1 MPVTDEQVRTLR
13 AFLVFD
19 PVYERLTRE
28 LAASDRWHGFPELVY
43 SAFVTVV
50 RHQFGPT
57 WTSAQVVRFTAQM
70 RNGLR
75 PHGVDL
81 DPITIE
87 ILIRQALGDR
97 VSSNYEDTIHAQ
109 AMLYVL
115 GELVASEHLGHAGI
129 DTFLAE
135 ARTLADARLAAQGA

>member
-28 LAASDRWHGFPELVY
+28 LAASGRWDGFPELVY

-50 RHQFGPT
+50 RRRFTPI
-57 WTSAQVVRFTAQM
+57 WTSAQVVRFTAQV

-81 DPITIE
+81 DPSATE
-87 ILIRQALGDR
+87 VLIRQAPWR
-97 VSSNYEDTIHAQ
+97 PRHQ
-109 AMLYVL
+109 QP
-115 GELVASEHLGHAGI
+115 
-129 DTFLAE
+129 
-135 ARTLADARLAAQGA
+135 R